1 MKKIFLPI
9 ALATM
14 ALVSCGIPPTS
25 SLSSS
30 QSIGSSGSSSSSS
43 SSSQGQTIYGKGAPS
58 DNLGENGDIYI
69 DLLTNDTYEKNWLV
83 GWRKISEGSSSL
95 SSSEIL
101 SSASSI
107 LSSSSSEAI
116 SSSHTPILYTDHGT
130 PSASLGEVGDK
141 YLDLSTGYLY
151 EKTSRGWARTGNI
164 EVSSSSSKEVVSSS
178 SETVVSSSSEESV
191 ISSEIVSSSEEAVIS
206 SESSASSE
214 VVSSSSISS
223 NVESSVSSEGTSSFS
238 SIESSLSSQSSDSS
252 VVSSSSS
259 PSSSISSEESDPGYY
274 KASIEDGGINFFSM
288 GAFNEDPTVNT
299 IGTQKLLVLPIEF
312 SSMPFTESRL
322 NDIKI
327 ACGGTSEETNYW
339 ESLKSYYA
347 KSSFGKLDFEFEY
360 ADPYTVAASPK
371 AWYDKYKSSYET
383 SAMPEIAMQKAVEAY
398 KNKGGDTKQFD
409 SDGDGYIDACI
420 MVYSVPDLQ
429 ADSSLEAYGDLFWAY
444 QYVDTTFPDGDKDS
458 PVGSRYFWA
467 SYDFFYEGVEEG
479 KGVDAHTLIHEMGHI
494 LGADD
499 YYNYAYDSA
508 EVSEP
513 SGCSIMMAYNIGDHD
528 AFTKLSYRWVD
539 PYVVT
544 GDCTI
549 TIKPSESSGDCIVL
563 ADHWNGTAFDE
574 YVVFELYTP
583 TGLNKLDAE
592 TTYNTVTMPTTFGIR
607 AYHIDARLFSANW
620 DEYEED
626 YTNAKYLTDDE
637 VANFPSLAEDL
648 YNDEKYV
655 VVAATN
661 TKAYD
666 ATFIQNK
673 GYELIQLIQ
682 AGKTNSTQKGNE
694 MSDDDLFQTGDT
706 FTLSSYKNFFNGT
719 KLNNGNALPYSV
731 SFDSVT
737 ASSATLTFTKTA

>member
-1 MKKIFLPI
+1 MKKILLPI

-14 ALVSCGIPPTS
+14 ALVSCGTLPTS

-30 QSIGSSGSSSSSS
+30 QSIGSSSSSSS

-58 DNLGENGDIYI
+58 DTIGENGDIYI

-130 PSASLGEVGDK
+130 PGASLGEVGDK
-141 YLDLSTGYLY
+141 YLDLFTGYLY
-151 EKTSRGWARTGNI
+151 EKTSRGWVRTGNI
-164 EVSSSSSKEVVSSS
+164 EVSSSSSE
-178 SETVVSSSSEESV
+178 EVVSSSSEESV
-191 ISSEIVSSSEEAVIS
+191 ISSEIVSSSSEEAVIS
-206 SESSASSE
+206 SESSSSSE

-223 NVESSVSSEGTSSFS
+223 NVESSLSSEVTSSFS
-238 SIESSLSSQSSDSS
+238 SFESSLSSQSSNSS
-252 VVSSSSS
+252 VISSSSS
-259 PSSSISSEESDPGYY
+259 SSSSISSEEADPGYY

-299 IGTQKLLVLPIEF
+299 IGTQKLLVLPIQF
-312 SSMPFTESRL
+312 SSSPFTESRL

-327 ACGGTSEETNYW
+327 ACGGTSKQTNYW
-339 ESLKSYYA
+339 ESLKSYYE
-347 KSSFGKLDFEFEY
+347 KSSFGKLNFEFEY

-371 AWYDKYKSSYET
+371 AWYDKYKSSYSDS
-383 SAMPEIAMQKAVEAY
+383 SAMPEIAMQEAVKAY
-398 KNKGGDTKQFD
+398 KKNGGDTKQFD

-429 ADSSLEAYGDLFWAY
+429 ADSTLETYGDLFWAY
-444 QYVDTTFPDGDKDS
+444 QYVDTTYPDGDKDS

-499 YYNYAYDSA
+499 YYNYDYDDTEA
-508 EVSEP
+508 SEP
-513 SGCSIMMAYNIGDHD
+513 SGCSIMMAYNIGGHD

-592 TTYNTVTMPTTFGIR
+592 TTYNSVTMPTTFGIR

-626 YTNAKYLTDDE
+626 YTNAKYLTDEE

-666 ATFIQNK
+666 ATFIQGK
-673 GYELIQLIQ
+673 GYDLIQLIQ
-682 AGKTNSTQKGNE
+682 AGKTNSTKDGDE
-694 MSDDDLFQTGDT
+694 MDNDDLFQTGDT
-706 FTLSSYKNFFNGT
+706 FDLSSYKNFFNGT

-731 SFDSVT
+731 SFNSVT